1 MVPSRQMKLGLGQVS
16 SQRYGPKLR
25 PSYAYYF
32 EWSGIERMGK
42 FELEHSLQNL
52 PTAKWEWKVAPVWR
66 SSMNEDLRRGIIS
79 RSKFRYSHA
88 NLRSCWNVRLE
99 QLFILILR
107 SASSGASALVQ
118 TCPSALF
125 RSIRSNRHSLAVVSD
140 HSVGSIPVQA
150 QVSFAE
156 TVPFIRYHFTG
167 YHFIKRRYFLLDF

>member
-66 SSMNEDLRRGIIS
+66 SSMNEDLRAS
-79 RSKFRYSHA
+79 NETCFWKWCHAAVLTRS
-88 NLRSCWNVRLE
+88 
-99 QLFILILR
+99 Q
-107 SASSGASALVQ
+107 
-118 TCPSALF
+118 
-125 RSIRSNRHSLAVVSD
+125 
-140 HSVGSIPVQA
+140 
-150 QVSFAE
+150 
-156 TVPFIRYHFTG
+156 
-167 YHFIKRRYFLLDF
+167 